1 MSELVGRLQ
10 AWRETVILPR
20 WIIDDVKELVGA
32 NAQLKAELVLCNE
45 QLAAHIDFV
54 KQYQREVAGLE
65 SELAL
70 RGSRAHL
77 RKAFDRAEQRMTRGL
92 SPRRL
97 SFRCSHCAKVTP
109 LLLDGLIQALREK
122 EQETA

>member
-10 AWRETVILPR
+10 VWRETVILPR

-54 KQYQREVAGLE
+54 KQYQGEVADL
-65 SELAL
+65 
-70 RGSRAHL
+70 
-77 RKAFDRAEQRMTRGL
+77 KA
-92 SPRRL
+92 
-97 SFRCSHCAKVTP
+97 K
-109 LLLDGLIQALREK
+109 LDGLRQFKSSVDEALNSGDGAYRP
-122 EQETA
+122 